1 MSNSIICI
9 YVNFTQIRLHTCK
22 VLIDVYLH
30 WQVTCDL
37 DTVPSFTKSTTA
49 QQRNVGNIR
58 TKFHPY
64 PSVTVQVQVHINLCP
79 HGTEPLLSRN
89 KFHRDKYG
97 CYQSLNVTAC
107 FCCLSGLATFSTDA
121 VCYCLLQTETQ
132 ILVLFL
138 LCNLPSLRLP
148 SLPFPSPSKI
158 SKFHLVAG
166 FLSNLNNN
174 FLAPIC
180 LFLCRQS
187 SRHHFSA
194 SSLVVYSL
202 LSSPSPIFLL
212 FKSVIRRQEM
222 NSAVKPDAG
231 WSGKG
236 LRLSSLGCTNR
247 L

>member
-1 MSNSIICI
+1 MPNSIMCI
-9 YVNFTQIRLHTCK
+9 YVTVTHITLQTCK

-37 DTVPSFTKSTTA
+37 HRTEFHGTHYITA
-49 QQRNVGNIR
+49 CNVGNIR
-58 TKFHPY
+58 TKFHPH
-64 PSVTVQVQVHINLCP
+64 PSVTAQVQVDNLRP
-79 HGTEPLLSRN
+79 LGTEPLLGRN
-89 KFHRDKYG
+89 RYHRDKYG
-97 CYQSLNVTAC
+97 WYQSLNVIAG
-107 FCCLSGLATFSTDA
+107 CCCCCCCCLATFSTDA
-121 VCYCLLQTETQ
+121 VCYSLLQTETQ
-132 ILVLFL
+132 ILVPFL
-138 LCNLPSLRLP
+138 LCNLPSLL
-148 SLPFPSPSKI
+148 FPSPSKI

-166 FLSNLNNN
+166 FPSNLNNN

-222 NSAVKPDAG
+222 NSGVKPDAG

-236 LRLSSLGCTNR
+236 LRLSSPGCTNR